1 VSQGTSSRAAPAAL
15 GQPCQEAGFF
25 LPFGPAITP
34 SFRTEQADFFFRFR
48 SRESVGL
55 RREKSLFLFH
65 RPADVMNLSSLFL
78 TLFRYAEP
86 LFCNF

>member
-25 LPFGPAITP
+25 CLSAAITP

-48 SRESVGL
+48 SSESVGL

-78 TLFRYAEP
+78 TLFGYAES